1 MDHYHFLVKL
11 YNIQKMGKDLNKLL
25 VSKYNI
31 NTGLIV
37 FPSNKNLLLNIIS
50 IIFIVSSFDNI
61 LQVVG
66 VKVESGT

>member
-25 VSKYNI
+25 VSKCNI